1 MRDIDELKNLI
12 NPHKEPD
19 KQYFLDLL
27 DGDKQKI
34 YEDTHIEAVMGALRV
49 LRLGKL
55 RARLAVLKKER
66 EELTS
71 AEDYNAEKYRR
82 VLEINAEIAALRRK
96 TDEFKPLFDEPY
108 FARMDLTDDK
118 EGYNSYYIGKRGDEK
133 LEIVDWRA
141 PLARRYYQKSKT
153 SFTINDYDY
162 KLVLRRALRTAN
174 GKVLDMKNE
183 YLALGE
189 YLTKEEIGGRDESLV
204 FDPFLREILRGR
216 KEKQEICD
224 IIETDR
230 KSVV

>member
-1 MRDIDELKNLI
+1 
-12 NPHKEPD
+12 
-19 KQYFLDLL
+19 
-27 DGDKQKI
+27 
-34 YEDTHIEAVMGALRV
+34 MGALRV

-141 PLARRYYQKSKT
+141 PL
-153 SFTINDYDY
+153 
-162 KLVLRRALRTAN
+162 
-174 GKVLDMKNE
+174 
-183 YLALGE
+183 
-189 YLTKEEIGGRDESLV
+189 
-204 FDPFLREILRGR
+204 
-216 KEKQEICD
+216 
-224 IIETDR
+224 DR